1 MIMTRRGRPAG
12 GAPERREERTMILV
26 VQHTVKDYDA
36 WKPVFDE
43 HESVRARHGATGHTI
58 YRDVDDPNAV
68 TIFNTFETREG
79 AEVFSRDPSLKEAM
93 ERGGVTSEPRI
104 MWVEEADSAR
114 YAASKA
120 A

>member
-1 MIMTRRGRPAG
+1 MN
-12 GAPERREERTMILV
+12 LV

-36 WKPVFDE
+36 WKSVFDE
-43 HESVRARHGATGHTI
+43 HESVRAKHGATGHTV
-58 YRDVDDPNAV
+58 YRDADDPNSV
-68 TIFNTFETREG
+68 TSFIRFATREG
-79 AEVFSRDPSLKEAM
+79 AEAFSREPSLKEAM

-104 MWVEEADSAR
+104 MWVEEADSAT